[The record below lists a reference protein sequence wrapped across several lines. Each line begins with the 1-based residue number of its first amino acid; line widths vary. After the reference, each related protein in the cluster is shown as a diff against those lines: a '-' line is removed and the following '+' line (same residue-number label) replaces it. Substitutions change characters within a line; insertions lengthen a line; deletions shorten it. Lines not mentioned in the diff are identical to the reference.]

1 MQVKNNIIVNPG
13 YKPGALFSHSLNYL
27 LNLWIVPSAGS
38 TTMNRP
44 NLPKHVFIMPGI
56 LYEANSWE
64 ALKKRVLHLMET
76 DKEAPSSSGMSSNAL
91 EQSEYFGNKFHS
103 FHEFVH
109 KVRARASL
117 LKIKRKINQLQR
129 IINAPKEL
137 RPSYGAFEYVDSYF
151 IEIDPK
157 GVMRLIETEKGRIHE
172 VRRTKDLDE
181 LLYWIFTNIT
191 FAMACKQEREPDT
204 KAKDRR
210 IAIFLHQEELLG
222 RLYPHWRDKK
232 HAEYATF
239 MKNHPKDDTSPG
251 DISYCEALRK
261 LIRSETI
268 ENASNY
274 FRY

>member
-1 MQVKNNIIVNPG
+1 MNSKYTVVPPADGRFVYSPNQWMASFLRLKVFDRAHLLMDVSFVSVRLLEVSNWESII
-13 YKPGALFSHSLNYL
+13 KRIFHAL
-27 LNLWIVPSAGS
+27 
-38 TTMNRP
+38 
-44 NLPKHVFIMPGI
+44 
-56 LYEANSWE
+56 
-64 ALKKRVLHLMET
+64 ET
-76 DKEAPSSSGMSSNAL
+76 DKEPSAPEVNTSNAL

-109 KVRARASL
+109 KVRARSSL

-151 IEIDPK
+151 IEIDTK
-157 GVMRLIETEKGRIHE
+157 GVMRLIETENGRIHE

-191 FAMACKQEREPDT
+191 FAMACKREMET
-204 KAKDRR
+204 GTGEKDRR
-210 IAIFLHQEELLG
+210 IGIFLQQEELLG
-222 RLYPHWRDKK
+222 KLYQHWQDRK
-232 HAEYATF
+232 HAEYEAF
-239 MKNHPKDDTSPG
+239 MKNHPKDDTSPE

-261 LIRSETI
+261 LIRSETV

-274 FRY
+274 FKY